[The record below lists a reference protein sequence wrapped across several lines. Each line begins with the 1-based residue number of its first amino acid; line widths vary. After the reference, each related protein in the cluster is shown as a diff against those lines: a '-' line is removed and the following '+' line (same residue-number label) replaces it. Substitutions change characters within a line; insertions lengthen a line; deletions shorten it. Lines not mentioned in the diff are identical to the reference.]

1 MARFILDV
9 ANLDPRHCREFMQ
22 KVVEANSKEV
32 LTISC
37 VDDSNQSQFHTDE
50 TKNRLTSDQWKKYNR
65 IWGIDPCNPV
75 ELTSFISKTRNL

>member
-9 ANLDPRHCREFMQ
+9 ANLDPREAREFMQ
-22 KVVEANSKEV
+22 KIVENHSKEI

-37 VDDSNQSQFHTDE
+37 VDDSNHSQFHTDE
-50 TKNRLTSDQWKKYNR
+50 TKNRLTSDQWKTYNR
-65 IWGIDPCNPV
+65 IWGIDPCNHE